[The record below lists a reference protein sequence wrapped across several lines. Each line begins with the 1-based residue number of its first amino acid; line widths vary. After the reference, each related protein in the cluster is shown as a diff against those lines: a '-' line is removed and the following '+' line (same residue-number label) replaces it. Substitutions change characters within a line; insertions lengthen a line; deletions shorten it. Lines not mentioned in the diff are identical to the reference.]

1 MMNTRLVLTVTGVLM
16 GLALSACTAGLSA
29 SFDRLPEPSRA
40 AYERCWE
47 HMRQPICGSTSDLAE
62 VTNCSRSSSS
72 TYAAQGSE
80 AERQEWLASHGC
92 PRGVASSGGQR

>member
-1 MMNTRLVLTVTGVLM
+1 MNTRLALVVAGAVMAM
-16 GLALSACTAGLSA
+16 GLDACTAGFSA
-29 SFDRLPEPSRA
+29 SFDRLPAPSRA

-47 HMRQPICGSTSDLAE
+47 HMRQPICGSTSDIAE

-80 AERQEWLASHGC
+80 SERQEWLTSHGC
-92 PRGVASSGGQR
+92 PRNVASSGGQR